1 MTEIQSPTVGVAVIT
16 YKAVPLL
23 PTCLPHLLASPLRP
37 TVLVVNS
44 SSNDGTVELAEKMG
58 AETLVVPRNEFN
70 HGATR
75 ELARRALGTDIVVMI
90 TPDAKPTGPE
100 MVGNLVRPIAEG
112 RASVTYAR
120 QLPHD
125 GADFFESFP
134 RIFNY
139 PDKSELRSI
148 EDVKTL
154 GAYTFFCSDSCAAWS
169 NRALDSIGG
178 FDTTLSLEDTI
189 AVAKLLRGG
198 HKIAYCADAVV
209 QHSHRYSLAQ
219 EFKRHFDAAYVR
231 AIHKDILFVGGGD
244 ERRGTM
250 FVAAMLRALARE
262 QPTLIP
268 YAIASVA
275 AKYMGYRLGFHGHN
289 LPLWLKRR
297 VSGQDFYWQS
307 ASANVH

>member
-112 RASVTYAR
+112 R
-120 QLPHD
+120 
-125 GADFFESFP
+125 
-134 RIFNY
+134 
-139 PDKSELRSI
+139 
-148 EDVKTL
+148 
-154 GAYTFFCSDSCAAWS
+154 
-169 NRALDSIGG
+169 
-178 FDTTLSLEDTI
+178 
-189 AVAKLLRGG
+189 
-198 HKIAYCADAVV
+198 
-209 QHSHRYSLAQ
+209 
-219 EFKRHFDAAYVR
+219 
-231 AIHKDILFVGGGD
+231 
-244 ERRGTM
+244 
-250 FVAAMLRALARE
+250 
-262 QPTLIP
+262 
-268 YAIASVA
+268 
-275 AKYMGYRLGFHGHN
+275 
-289 LPLWLKRR
+289 
-297 VSGQDFYWQS
+297 
-307 ASANVH
+307 